1 MDLHHHTV
9 HISSKS
15 HGIATP
21 FPVKLP
27 IKGNSTEA
35 EHGLKETI
43 SAGDRKLRVLL
54 VDDSVDSVNL
64 LGMVLR
70 QIGYEVR
77 IANDGA
83 SALAIAPE
91 FIPHVVFMDIGL
103 PGMNGYEAAK
113 ELQKISTL
121 EKTTLVALTG
131 YGQEKDREKAF
142 STGFNHHF
150 VKPVEVHDIDNF
162 LRRVEPF

>member
-1 MDLHHHTV
+1 VDIHNRTV
-9 HISSKS
+9 HISSE
-15 HGIATP
+15 GPGTATP
-21 FPVKLP
+21 FAVKLP
-27 IKGNSTEA
+27 IECNPNEA
-35 EHGLKETI
+35 QHGLNEKN
-43 SAGDRKLRVLL
+43 SANDRNLRVLL
-54 VDDSVDSVNL
+54 VDDNIDAVNL

-83 SALAIAPE
+83 SALTLAPE
-91 FIPHVVFMDIGL
+91 FVPHVVFMDIGL

-113 ELQKISTL
+113 ELQKIPAL

-142 STGFNHHF
+142 ATGFNHHF
-150 VKPVEVHDIDNF
+150 VKPVEVHAIDNF